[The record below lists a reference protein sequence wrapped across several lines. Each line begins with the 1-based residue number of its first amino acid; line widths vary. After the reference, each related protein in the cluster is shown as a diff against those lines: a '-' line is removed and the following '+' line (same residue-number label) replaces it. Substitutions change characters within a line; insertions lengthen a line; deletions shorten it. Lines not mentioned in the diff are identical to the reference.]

1 MTMTTQS
8 NNHLEN
14 QTSPYLRQHADN
26 PVEWYPWCEEALER
40 ALREDKPILLS
51 IGYSACHWC
60 HVMAHESFED
70 QATADVMNRLFINI
84 KVDREER
91 PDLDKI
97 YQLAHQIL
105 TQRPGGWPLNMFLTP
120 HDHIPYF
127 GGTYFPKQPK
137 YNMPAFVSLLHQVA
151 DYYREQKEAV
161 TQFGT
166 QFTATVR
173 TIAATS
179 AGTAT
184 VPGPD
189 LLHQACE
196 AIGRDF
202 DPDHGGFGRAP
213 KFPHATGIEFLLR
226 YWALTDGTDAGTLEM
241 VTATLQKMAEG
252 GLYDQL
258 GGGFCRYSVDDE
270 WLIPHFEKMLYDNGS
285 LLGLYSQA
293 WQATQDP
300 LFRKIALETAEWV
313 MREMQSPEG
322 GYYSSLDA
330 DSEGEEGRFYVW
342 DKEEV
347 KSLLT
352 AQEYTLVE
360 QHYGLD
366 RPANF
371 EGRCH
376 LHVARPLNELST
388 ALDPAEAETLLTAAR
403 RKLFAIREQR
413 VRPGLD
419 DKILTSWN
427 ALMIKG
433 MTVAGR
439 LFERDDFIESARRAL
454 DSLKATVWH
463 NRRLLATYKD
473 GKAHLN
479 AYLDDY
485 AFLLDAVLESL
496 QTRWRSS
503 DLLWAQEIA
512 TAMLA
517 HFEDETDGG
526 FFFTSGDHEP
536 LLHRPKPLADEST
549 PAGNAIA
556 AYALNRL
563 GHLLGAVEYSKAAE
577 RTIAAATTA
586 MKRAPEAH
594 STLLVALEELLHPP
608 HIVIIRGR
616 AMDEWNNRLRQTYA
630 PRRLCFAIP
639 ANETGLPG
647 LLAER
652 TPTTD
657 TVAYVC
663 TETACLPPAESWQAL
678 SEQLDRSAGGLDR

>member
-1 MTMTTQS
+1 
-8 NNHLEN
+8 
-14 QTSPYLRQHADN
+14 
-26 PVEWYPWCEEALER
+26 
-40 ALREDKPILLS
+40 
-51 IGYSACHWC
+51 
-60 HVMAHESFED
+60 MAHESFED

-120 HDHIPYF
+120 HDHIPFF

-151 DYYREQKEAV
+151 DYYRGQKEAIA
-161 TQFGT
+161 QFGT

-173 TIAATS
+173 TITATS

-184 VPGPD
+184 TPGPNF
-189 LLHQACE
+189 LHQARE

-202 DPDHGGFGRAP
+202 DPEHGGFGRAP
-213 KFPHATGIEFLLR
+213 KFPHATSIEFLLR
-226 YWALTDGTDAGTLEM
+226 YWALIDGTDAGMLKM
-241 VTATLQKMAEG
+241 VTTTLQKMAEG

-285 LLGLYSQA
+285 LLALYSQA

-300 LFRKIALETAEWV
+300 LFQKVALETAEWV

-330 DSEGEEGRFYVW
+330 DSKGEEGRFYVW

-352 AQEYTLVE
+352 AQEYALVE

-366 RPANF
+366 GAANF
-371 EGRCH
+371 EGRWH
-376 LHVARPLNELST
+376 LHVARHLNELRT
-388 ALDPAEAETLLTAAR
+388 ALDPAEAEALLTAAR
-403 RKLFAIREQR
+403 RKLFAVREQR

-454 DSLKATVWH
+454 DFLKATVWR
-463 NRRLLATYKD
+463 NGRLLATYKD

-485 AFLLDAVLESL
+485 AFLIDAVLESL

-512 TAMLA
+512 TTMLA
-517 HFEDETDGG
+517 HFEDRSSGG

-549 PAGNAIA
+549 PAGNAVA

-577 RTIAAATTA
+577 RTIAAAANA

-608 HIVIIRGR
+608 RIVIIRGR

-639 ANETGLPG
+639 ADETGLPG

-652 TPTTD
+652 AATAD
-657 TVAYVC
+657 TIAYVC

-678 SEQLDRSAGGLDR
+678 TEQLDRSAGGLDR

>member
-1 MTMTTQS
+1 MSTRNT
-8 NNHLEN
+8 NHLGNE
-14 QTSPYLRQHADN
+14 TSPYLRQHAEN

-40 ALREDKPILLS
+40 ARSEDKPILLS

-127 GGTYFPKQPK
+127 GGTYFPNKPK
-137 YNMPAFVSLLHQVA
+137 YNMPAFPSLLHRVA
-151 DYYREQKEAV
+151 DYYREQQEAV
-161 TQFGT
+161 AQFGT
-166 QFTATVR
+166 QFTATIR
-173 TIAATS
+173 TIAETS
-179 AGTAT
+179 AGTT
-184 VPGPD
+184 TTPSPD
-189 LLHQACE
+189 LLHQARE

-202 DPDHGGFGRAP
+202 DPERGGFGRAP
-213 KFPHATGIEFLLR
+213 KFPHATSIEFLLR
-226 YWALTDGTDAGTLEM
+226 YWALTDGADAGALEIVTTTLK
-241 VTATLQKMAEG
+241 KMAEG

-258 GGGFCRYSVDDE
+258 GGGFCRYSVDDK

-285 LLGLYSQA
+285 LLALYSQA
-293 WQATQDP
+293 WQTTQDP
-300 LFRKIALETAEWV
+300 LFKKVALETAEWV
-313 MREMQSPEG
+313 MREMQSSEG
-322 GYYSSLDA
+322 GYHSSLDA

-342 DKEEV
+342 DREEV

-352 AQEYTLVE
+352 EQEVTLVE

-366 RPANF
+366 LTANF
-371 EGRCH
+371 EGRWH
-376 LHVARPLNELST
+376 LHVARPLSVLSQELE
-388 ALDPAEAETLLTAAR
+388 PAEAEALLAAAR
-403 RKLFAIREQR
+403 KKLFGAREQR

-433 MTVAGR
+433 MIVAGR
-439 LFERDDFIESARRAL
+439 QFERNDLIDSAVRAL
-454 DSLKATVWH
+454 DFLKATVWR
-463 NRRLLATYKD
+463 NGRLLATYKD

-485 AFLLDAVLESL
+485 AFLIDAILESL

-503 DLLWAQEIA
+503 DLLWAQNIA

-517 HFEDETDGG
+517 HFEDKTDGG

-536 LLHRPKPLADEST
+536 LFHRPKPMTDEST

-556 AYALNRL
+556 AYALTRL
-563 GHLLGAVEYSKAAE
+563 GHLLGAVEFNEAAQ
-577 RTIAAATTA
+577 RAITTA
-586 MKRAPEAH
+586 TSAVQQMPQAH
-594 STLLVALEELLHPP
+594 SAFLLALEELLNPP
-608 HIVIIRGR
+608 RIIVIRGP
-616 AMDEWNNRLRQTYA
+616 AMDEWNGSLRQTYA
-630 PRRLCFAIP
+630 PRQLCFAIP
-639 ANETGLPG
+639 AHETRLPG
-647 LLAER
+647 VLAER
-652 TPTTD
+652 KPTTD
-657 TVAYVC
+657 TIAYVC
-663 TETACLPPAESWQAL
+663 TETACQPPAESLQVL
-678 SEQLDRSAGGLDR
+678 CEQLDISAGGVEP

>member
-1 MTMTTQS
+1 MSSQS
-8 NNHLEN
+8 KNHLSDE
-14 QTSPYLRQHADN
+14 TSPYLRQHADN
-26 PVEWYPWCEEALER
+26 PVEWYPWCGEALER
-40 ALREDKPILLS
+40 ARSEDKPILLS

-127 GGTYFPKQPK
+127 GGTYFPKKPK

-151 DYYREQKEAV
+151 DYYREQKQAIA
-161 TQFGT
+161 QFGT
-166 QFTATVR
+166 QFTATIQ
-173 TIAATS
+173 TIAETS
-179 AGTAT
+179 GGTAT
-184 VPGPD
+184 TPAPD
-189 LLHQACE
+189 LLHQARE

-202 DPDHGGFGRAP
+202 DPEHGGFGQAP
-213 KFPHATGIEFLLR
+213 KFPHATSIEFLLR
-226 YWALTDGTDAGTLEM
+226 YWALTDGADASTLEM
-241 VTATLQKMAEG
+241 VTTTLKKMAEG

-270 WLIPHFEKMLYDNGS
+270 WLIPHFEKMLYDNGA
-285 LLGLYSQA
+285 LLALYCQA

-300 LFRKIALETAEWV
+300 LFKNVVLETAEWV

-342 DKEEV
+342 DREEV

-352 AQEYTLVE
+352 EQEFTLVE
-360 QHYGLD
+360 QRYGLD

-371 EGRCH
+371 EGRWH
-376 LHVARPLNELST
+376 LHVARPLSALGRELQSV
-388 ALDPAEAETLLTAAR
+388 DAEALLAAAR
-403 RKLFAIREQR
+403 KKLFGAREQR

-439 LFERDDFIESARRAL
+439 LFERDDLIDSAQRAL
-454 DSLKATVWH
+454 DFLKTTVWR
-463 NRRLLATYKD
+463 NGRLLATYKD

-485 AFLLDAVLESL
+485 AFLIAAILESL

-503 DLLWAQEIA
+503 DLLWAQDIA
-512 TAMLA
+512 AAMLA
-517 HFEDETDGG
+517 HFKDQSDGG

-536 LLHRPKPLADEST
+536 LFHRPKPMTDEST

-556 AYALNRL
+556 AYALTRL
-563 GHLLGAVEYSKAAE
+563 GHLLGAGEYSEAAE
-577 RTIAAATTA
+577 RTIAAATDA
-586 MKRAPEAH
+586 VKRIPQAH
-594 STLLVALEELLHPP
+594 SAFLIALEEMLNPP
-608 HIVIIRGR
+608 RIIVIRGQ
-616 AMDEWNNRLRQTYA
+616 AMDEWNSRLRQLYA
-630 PRRLCFAIP
+630 PRQLCFAIH
-639 ANETGLPG
+639 AHEAQLPG
-647 LLAER
+647 VLAER
-652 TPTTD
+652 KPMTD

-663 TETACLPPAESWQAL
+663 TETACLPPAESWQVL

>member
-1 MTMTTQS
+1 MS
-8 NNHLEN
+8 HRNKNHLSDE
-14 QTSPYLRQHADN
+14 TSPYLRQHADN

-40 ALREDKPILLS
+40 ARREDKPILLS

-70 QATADVMNRLFINI
+70 PATAEVMNRLFINI

-127 GGTYFPKQPK
+127 GGTYFPNKPK

-161 TQFGT
+161 AQFRT

-173 TIAATS
+173 TIDETS
-179 AGTAT
+179 DASAMT
-184 VPGPD
+184 PHPD
-189 LLHQACE
+189 LLHQARE

-202 DPDHGGFGRAP
+202 DPEHGGFGRAP
-213 KFPHATGIEFLLR
+213 KFPHATDIEFLLR
-226 YWALTDGTDAGTLEM
+226 YWASTDGTDANSLEM
-241 VTATLQKMAEG
+241 VTTTLKKMAEG

-258 GGGFCRYSVDDE
+258 GGGFCRYSVDDA
-270 WLIPHFEKMLYDNGS
+270 WLIPHFEKMLYDNGA
-285 LLGLYSQA
+285 LLALYSRA
-293 WQATQDP
+293 WQATQEP
-300 LFRKIALETAEWV
+300 LFKTIALQTAEWV

-342 DKEEV
+342 EKEEL
-347 KSLLT
+347 KHLLT
-352 AQEYTLVE
+352 GQEYTLVE

-371 EGRCH
+371 EGRWH
-376 LHVARPLNELST
+376 LHVARPLRALLQDLALS
-388 ALDPAEAETLLTAAR
+388 EADGLLSSAR
-403 RKLFAIREQR
+403 KKLFDAREQR
-413 VRPGLD
+413 VHPGLD

-427 ALMIKG
+427 ALMIKA
-433 MTVAGR
+433 MTIAGR
-439 LFERDDFIESARRAL
+439 QLDRGDLVESAQRAL
-454 DSLKATVWH
+454 DFLKATVW
-463 NRRLLATYKD
+463 RDGGLLATYKD
-473 GKAHLN
+473 DTAHLN

-485 AFLLDAVLESL
+485 AFLIDALLESL

-512 TAMLA
+512 AAMLG
-517 HFEDETDGG
+517 HFEDTTNGG
-526 FFFTSGDHEP
+526 FFFTSNDHEP
-536 LLHRPKPLADEST
+536 LFHRPKPLADEST

-556 AYALNRL
+556 AYALARL
-563 GHLLGAVEYSKAAE
+563 GHLLSAGEYVEAAE
-577 RTIAAATTA
+577 RTITAATEA
-586 MKRAPEAH
+586 MKRIPQAH
-594 STLLVALEELLHPP
+594 GAFLVALEEMLQPP
-608 HIVIIRGR
+608 RIIVIRGP
-616 AMDEWNNRLRQTYA
+616 AMDEWHSRLRQTYT
-630 PRRLCFAIP
+630 PRQLCFAIP
-639 ANETGLPG
+639 ADETGLPG
-647 LLAER
+647 ILAER
-652 TPTTD
+652 KPTAD

-663 TETACLPPAESWQAL
+663 TETACLPPAASWQAL
-678 SEQLDRSAGGLDR
+678 SEQLDNDARNFDR